1 MRHLL
6 LLFLITF
13 SSTLFAQ
20 VEIRPFLGMNFSD
33 VTKSPDGR
41 SSQAKIGYQIGGSV
55 MVGNKFHLNPG
66 ISYFSR
72 STEFSSTDNV
82 NVDQTIEGVLIPLL
96 VGYRLVDP
104 TTEPFLNVRI
114 FGGPALVFLTTTEL
128 DDNQLN
134 EQVNWNDN
142 QWGAQLGAGVDVS
155 IFFVDLTYEFG
166 LTDNL
171 SSAEGLG
178 DITDI
183 RQNTFIVNGGVRL
196 SFSR

>member
-6 LLFLITF
+6 IIALILS

-33 VTKSPDGR
+33 VSKTPDQT
-41 SSQAKIGYQIGGSV
+41 SSQAKIGYQVGASV
-55 MVGNKFHLNPG
+55 MIGNRFHLNPG

-72 STEFSSTDNV
+72 STEFSQTGDV
-82 NVDQTIEGVLIPLL
+82 NFDQTLEGVLIPIL
-96 VGYRLVDP
+96 VGYRFVDP
-104 TTEPFLNVRI
+104 TTEPFFNFRLY
-114 FGGPALVFLTTTEL
+114 GGPSMVFLTTTKFTDEGPKEGV
-128 DDNQLN
+128 D
-134 EQVNWNDN
+134 WNDT

-171 SSAEGLG
+171 DGSNAPGF
-178 DITDI
+178 TDI
-183 RQNTFIVNGGVRL
+183 RQNTFIINAGVRL